1 MEISKID
8 INEIS
13 RYPDKAIVSTIT
25 FVLVGEISTFKILGE
40 ALTAMVS
47 LVDSQ
52 VGQLARRGHNN
63 PQYRQ
68 RWFLT
73 LCSLSSDDKRVT
85 PTCMGS
91 DSGAIAKVGI

>member
-1 MEISKID
+1 MEMSKID

-52 VGQLARRGHNN
+52 VGQLARR
-63 PQYRQ
+63 
-68 RWFLT
+68 
-73 LCSLSSDDKRVT
+73 
-85 PTCMGS
+85 
-91 DSGAIAKVGI
+91 